1 MFEIKECPNN
11 EFLMTNQK
19 DLLGEINNEE
29 EHLLFI
35 EEDFNNSFDNE
46 EDMPVQIINSN
57 FTKFKNIKEFDDNI
71 NQKIEFEISLEKN
84 NEENNKEENK
94 KEENIK
100 EENNFELLSESQSS
114 FYIFG
119 KGDTLI
125 QNLPF
130 LNKQPIIKPN
140 IIVNKIDKVKNPQFI
155 INNLFNQ
162 RGQNEFHLKIIRN
175 EINLVVSPKKDK
187 NNLFKTIK
195 KKDSSSQ
202 KKTTR
207 KKKSDDIRKKIKS
220 RFLKSLKNSIN
231 EKLTNDNSPKL
242 FDFLP
247 QCFICDV
254 AKKNNDKTIMNMT
267 FKELMSTDFY
277 GKYNERDK
285 IALKKKRAWEEHN
298 NNNNNNKKKK
308 NKKKNKKKAKELVF
322 PDIKKYMKNK
332 EVIKYLEENKKIFKT
347 INIETIF
354 KMTFK
359 DLFNEYL
366 KSREFE
372 IDIYN
377 LKNEEKDDYDQDYIN
392 QYIIIAYEFVNYYSK

>member
-11 EFLMTNQK
+11 EFLMTYQK
-19 DLLGEINNEE
+19 DLLGEININEE
-29 EHLLFI
+29 EHLSFI

-57 FTKFKNIKEFDDNI
+57 FTKSKNIKEFDDNI
-71 NQKIEFEISLEKN
+71 NQKIEFEIFLEKN

-140 IIVNKIDKVKNPQFI
+140 IIVNKVYKVKSPQFI

-195 KKDSSSQ
+195 KKGSSSQ

-285 IALKKKRAWEEHN
+285 IALKKKRAREEHN
-298 NNNNNNKKKK
+298 NNNNNNNN

-347 INIETIF
+347 INIDTIF